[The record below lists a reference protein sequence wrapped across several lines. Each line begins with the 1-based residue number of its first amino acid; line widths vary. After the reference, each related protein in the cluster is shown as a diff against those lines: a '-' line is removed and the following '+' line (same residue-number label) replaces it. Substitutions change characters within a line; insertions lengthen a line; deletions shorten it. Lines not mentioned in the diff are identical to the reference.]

1 MHIVLMA
8 ACFVAGTAAWL
19 RRVCPND
26 FKWRLCFGTLLFSNG
41 MTVVGMMEK
50 TMPLLSY
57 IFALILINLL
67 CVLSYSDIQS
77 HSVETIYL
85 YILLAGG
92 ALYTILSEPS
102 VWLSRLIW
110 FVLLFLILSL
120 VAKKEKSGIG
130 SADVK
135 VIAGLSLYL
144 DFSSLFSVLFFSFG
158 AGLIYGIIL
167 IMLKKATSK
176 TALPFIPFLLIGTL
190 AGFLF

>member
-1 MHIVLMA
+1 M
-8 ACFVAGTAAWL
+8 
-19 RRVCPND
+19 
-26 FKWRLCFGTLLFSNG
+26 
-41 MTVVGMMEK
+41 
-50 TMPLLSY
+50 
-57 IFALILINLL
+57 
-67 CVLSYSDIQS
+67 
-77 HSVETIYL
+77 
-85 YILLAGG
+85 
-92 ALYTILSEPS
+92 
-102 VWLSRLIW
+102 
-110 FVLLFLILSL
+110 
-120 VAKKEKSGIG
+120 AKKEKSGIG

>member
-26 FKWRLCFGTLLFSNG
+26 FKWRLCFGTLLVSNG
-41 MTVVGMMEK
+41 MTVVRMMGK
-50 TMPLLSY
+50 AMPLLAY